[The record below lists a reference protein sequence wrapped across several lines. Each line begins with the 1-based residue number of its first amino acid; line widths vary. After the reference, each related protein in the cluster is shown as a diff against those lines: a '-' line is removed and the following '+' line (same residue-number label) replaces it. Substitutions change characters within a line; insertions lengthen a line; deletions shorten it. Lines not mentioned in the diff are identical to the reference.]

1 MMPATQ
7 KYEVKFLETV
17 ILSLLLH
24 ASLLVII
31 PKMQQ
36 DDFVVPEI
44 LNIEIDLNQSEPP
57 QIIEQP
63 KKIDPPKPEKKPE
76 PLKEI
81 APIQEEVLEELPE
94 PIVEDFSEY
103 IEPEETTP
111 TELEET
117 APIEETQEYIP
128 PQPSPE
134 VVKKVTDSYTNQ
146 LTRAIAK
153 QKKYPKIAQM
163 RQWQGEVLLNIEIDP
178 QGNLVKVDILEE
190 SRYKILNNEAMDMVK
205 RASPFPQPPEE
216 LRLKNFTVLVPIS
229 FKLE

>member
-31 PKMQQ
+31 PQMQL
-36 DDFVVPEI
+36 DDIVVPEI
-44 LNIEIDLNQSEPP
+44 LNVEIDLTQPEPP
-57 QIIEQP
+57 KIIEQP

-76 PLKEI
+76 PVKEI
-81 APIQEEVLEELPE
+81 APIQEEVTEELPE
-94 PIVEDFSEY
+94 PVVEEITEF
-103 IEPEETTP
+103 IEPEET
-111 TELEET
+111 
-117 APIEETQEYIP
+117 APIDEVQEYIP

-178 QGNLVKVDILEE
+178 QGNLVKADILEE
-190 SRYKILNNEAMDMVK
+190 SRYKILNNEAIDMVK

>member
-17 ILSLLLH
+17 ILSLLMH

-31 PKMQQ
+31 PQMQL
-36 DDFVVPEI
+36 DDIVVPEI
-44 LNIEIDLNQSEPP
+44 LNVEIDLTQSEPP
-57 QIIEQP
+57 KIIEQP

-76 PLKEI
+76 PVKEI
-81 APIQEEVLEELPE
+81 APIQEEVIEELPE
-94 PIVEDFSEY
+94 PIVEEITEF
-103 IEPEETTP
+103 IEP
-111 TELEET
+111 EET
-117 APIEETQEYIP
+117 APIEEVQEYIP

-178 QGNLVKVDILEE
+178 QGNLVKADILEE
-190 SRYKILNNEAMDMVK
+190 SRYKILNNEAIDMVK

>member
-31 PKMQQ
+31 PQMQL
-36 DDFVVPEI
+36 DDIVVPEI
-44 LNIEIDLNQSEPP
+44 LNVEIDLTQPEPP
-57 QIIEQP
+57 KNIEQP

-76 PLKEI
+76 PVKEI
-81 APIQEEVLEELPE
+81 APIQEEVIEELPE
-94 PIVEDFSEY
+94 PVVEEITEF
-103 IEPEETTP
+103 IEP
-111 TELEET
+111 EET
-117 APIEETQEYIP
+117 APIEEVQEYIP

-178 QGNLVKVDILEE
+178 QGNLVKADILEE
-190 SRYKILNNEAMDMVK
+190 SRYKILNNEAIDMVK

>member
-31 PKMQQ
+31 PQMQL
-36 DDFVVPEI
+36 DDIVVPEI
-44 LNIEIDLNQSEPP
+44 LNVEIDLTQPEPP
-57 QIIEQP
+57 KIIEQP

-76 PLKEI
+76 PVKEI
-81 APIQEEVLEELPE
+81 APIQEEVIEELPE
-94 PIVEDFSEY
+94 PVVEEITEFN
-103 IEPEETTP
+103 EP
-111 TELEET
+111 EET
-117 APIEETQEYIP
+117 APIEEIQEYIP

-178 QGNLVKVDILEE
+178 QGNLVKADILEE
-190 SRYKILNNEAMDMVK
+190 SRYKILNNEAIDMVK

>member
-1 MMPATQ
+1 MELATQ
-7 KYEVKFLETV
+7 KYEVKFLETI

-24 ASLLVII
+24 GSLLIII
-31 PKMQQ
+31 PKMQY
-36 DDFVVPEI
+36 DDIAIPEI
-44 LNIEIDLNQSEPP
+44 LNVEIDLTQPEPP
-57 QIIEQP
+57 KIIEQP

-76 PLKEI
+76 PIKELAPIQEKVIEELPDPVIEEITEFTEPEEI
-81 APIQEEVLEELPE
+81 APIEKV
-94 PIVEDFSEY
+94 
-103 IEPEETTP
+103 
-111 TELEET
+111 
-117 APIEETQEYIP
+117 QEYIP

-134 VVKKVTDSYTNQ
+134 VVKKITDSYTNQ

-178 QGNLVKVDILEE
+178 QGNLVKANILEE
-190 SRYKILNNEAMDMVK
+190 SRYKILNNEAIDMVK

>member
-1 MMPATQ
+1 MIPATQ

-24 ASLLVII
+24 ASLLIII
-31 PKMQQ
+31 PQMQL
-36 DDFVVPEI
+36 DDIVVPEM
-44 LNIEIDLNQSEPP
+44 LNVEIDLTQPEPP
-57 QIIEQP
+57 KIIEQP

-76 PLKEI
+76 PVKEVV
-81 APIQEEVLEELPE
+81 PIQEEVIEELPE
-94 PIVEDFSEY
+94 PIVEEITEF
-103 IEPEETTP
+103 IEP
-111 TELEET
+111 EET
-117 APIEETQEYIP
+117 APIEEVQEYIP

-134 VVKKVTDSYTNQ
+134 VVKKITDSYTNQ
-146 LTRAIAK
+146 LTKAIAK

-178 QGNLVKVDILEE
+178 QGNLVKIDILEE
-190 SRYKILNNEAMDMVK
+190 SRYKILNNEAIDMVK

>member
-1 MMPATQ
+1 MELATQ
-7 KYEVKFLETV
+7 KYEVKFLETI

-24 ASLLVII
+24 ASLLIII
-31 PKMQQ
+31 PKMQ
-36 DDFVVPEI
+36 DSDIAIPEI
-44 LNIEIDLNQSEPP
+44 LNVEIDLTQPEPP
-57 QIIEQP
+57 KIIEQP

-76 PLKEI
+76 PIKEL
-81 APIQEEVLEELPE
+81 APIQEKVIEELPE
-94 PIVEDFSEY
+94 PVIEEITEFV
-103 IEPEETTP
+103 EPEEI
-111 TELEET
+111 
-117 APIEETQEYIP
+117 APIEKVQEYIP
-128 PQPSPE
+128 PQASPE
-134 VVKKVTDSYTNQ
+134 VVKKITDSYTNQ

-178 QGNLVKVDILEE
+178 QGNLVKANILEE
-190 SRYKILNNEAMDMVK
+190 SRYKILNNEAIDMVK

>member
-7 KYEVKFLETV
+7 KYEVKFLETL

-31 PKMQQ
+31 PQMQL
-36 DDFVVPEI
+36 DDIVVPEI
-44 LNIEIDLNQSEPP
+44 LNVEIDLTQPEPP
-57 QIIEQP
+57 KIIEQP

-76 PLKEI
+76 PVKEI
-81 APIQEEVLEELPE
+81 EPIQEEVIEELPE
-94 PIVEDFSEY
+94 PVVEEITEF
-103 IEPEETTP
+103 IEP
-111 TELEET
+111 EET
-117 APIEETQEYIP
+117 APIEEVQEYIP

-178 QGNLVKVDILEE
+178 QGNLVKADILEE
-190 SRYKILNNEAMDMVK
+190 SRYKILNNEAIDMVK

>member
-1 MMPATQ
+1 MPATQ

-31 PKMQQ
+31 PQMQL
-36 DDFVVPEI
+36 DDIVVPEI
-44 LNIEIDLNQSEPP
+44 LNVEIDLTQPEPP
-57 QIIEQP
+57 KIIEQP

-76 PLKEI
+76 PVKEI
-81 APIQEEVLEELPE
+81 APIQEEVIEELPE
-94 PIVEDFSEY
+94 PVVEEITEF
-103 IEPEETTP
+103 IEP
-111 TELEET
+111 EET
-117 APIEETQEYIP
+117 APIEEVQEYIP

-163 RQWQGEVLLNIEIDP
+163 RQWQGEVLLNIEINP
-178 QGNLVKVDILEE
+178 QGNLVKADILEE
-190 SRYKILNNEAMDMVK
+190 SRYKILNNEAIDMVK

>member
-31 PKMQQ
+31 PQMQL
-36 DDFVVPEI
+36 DDIVVPEI
-44 LNIEIDLNQSEPP
+44 LNVEIDLTQPEPP
-57 QIIEQP
+57 KIIEQP

-76 PLKEI
+76 PVKEV
-81 APIQEEVLEELPE
+81 APIQEEVIEELPE
-94 PIVEDFSEY
+94 PVVEEITEF
-103 IEPEETTP
+103 IEP
-111 TELEET
+111 EET
-117 APIEETQEYIP
+117 APIEEVQEYIP

-163 RQWQGEVLLNIEIDP
+163 RQWQGEVLLNIEINP
-178 QGNLVKVDILEE
+178 QGNLVKADILEE
-190 SRYKILNNEAMDMVK
+190 SRYKILNNEAIDMVK

>member
-1 MMPATQ
+1 MPATQ

-31 PKMQQ
+31 PQMQL
-36 DDFVVPEI
+36 DDIVVPEI
-44 LNIEIDLNQSEPP
+44 LNVEIDLTQPEPP
-57 QIIEQP
+57 KIIEQP

-76 PLKEI
+76 PVKEI
-81 APIQEEVLEELPE
+81 APIQEEVIEELPE
-94 PIVEDFSEY
+94 PVVEEITEF
-103 IEPEETTP
+103 IEP
-111 TELEET
+111 EET
-117 APIEETQEYIP
+117 APIEEVQEYIP

-178 QGNLVKVDILEE
+178 QGNLIKADILEE
-190 SRYKILNNEAMDMVK
+190 SRYKILNNEAIDMVK

>member
-31 PKMQQ
+31 PQMQL
-36 DDFVVPEI
+36 DDIVVPEI
-44 LNIEIDLNQSEPP
+44 LNVEIDLTQPEPP
-57 QIIEQP
+57 KIIEQP

-76 PLKEI
+76 PVKEI
-81 APIQEEVLEELPE
+81 APIQEEVIEELPE
-94 PIVEDFSEY
+94 PVVEEITEF
-103 IEPEETTP
+103 IEP
-111 TELEET
+111 EET
-117 APIEETQEYIP
+117 APIEEVQEYIP

-178 QGNLVKVDILEE
+178 QANLVKADILEE
-190 SRYKILNNEAMDMVK
+190 SRYKILNNEAIDMVK

>member
-31 PKMQQ
+31 PQMQL
-36 DDFVVPEI
+36 DDIVVPEI
-44 LNIEIDLNQSEPP
+44 LNVEIDLTRPEPP
-57 QIIEQP
+57 KIIEQP

-76 PLKEI
+76 PVKEI
-81 APIQEEVLEELPE
+81 APIQEEVIEELPE
-94 PIVEDFSEY
+94 PIVEEITEF
-103 IEPEETTP
+103 IEP
-111 TELEET
+111 EET
-117 APIEETQEYIP
+117 APIEEVQEYIP

-146 LTRAIAK
+146 LTKAIAK

-178 QGNLVKVDILEE
+178 QGNLVKADILEE
-190 SRYKILNNEAMDMVK
+190 SRYKILNNEAIDMVK

>member
-7 KYEVKFLETV
+7 KYEVKFLETL

-31 PKMQQ
+31 PQMQL
-36 DDFVVPEI
+36 DDIVVPEI
-44 LNIEIDLNQSEPP
+44 LNVEIDLTQPEPP
-57 QIIEQP
+57 KIIEQP

-76 PLKEI
+76 PVKEI
-81 APIQEEVLEELPE
+81 APIQEEVIEELPE
-94 PIVEDFSEY
+94 PVVEEITEF
-103 IEPEETTP
+103 IEP
-111 TELEET
+111 EET
-117 APIEETQEYIP
+117 APIEEVQEYIP

-178 QGNLVKVDILEE
+178 QGNLVKADILEE
-190 SRYKILNNEAMDMVK
+190 SRYKILNNEAIDMVK

>member
-31 PKMQQ
+31 PQMQL
-36 DDFVVPEI
+36 DDILVPEI
-44 LNIEIDLNQSEPP
+44 LNVEIDLTQPEPP
-57 QIIEQP
+57 KIIEQP

-76 PLKEI
+76 PVKEI
-81 APIQEEVLEELPE
+81 APIQEEVIEELPE
-94 PIVEDFSEY
+94 PVIEEITEF
-103 IEPEETTP
+103 IEP
-111 TELEET
+111 EET
-117 APIEETQEYIP
+117 APIEEVQEYIP

-178 QGNLVKVDILEE
+178 QGNLVKADILEE
-190 SRYKILNNEAMDMVK
+190 SRYKILNNEAIDMVK

>member
-1 MMPATQ
+1 MELATQ
-7 KYEVKFLETV
+7 KYEVKFLETI

-24 ASLLVII
+24 GSLLIII
-31 PKMQQ
+31 PKMQH
-36 DDFVVPEI
+36 DDIAIPEI
-44 LNIEIDLNQSEPP
+44 LNVEIDLIQPEPP
-57 QIIEQP
+57 KIIEQP

-76 PLKEI
+76 PIKEL
-81 APIQEEVLEELPE
+81 APIQEKVIEELPE
-94 PIVEDFSEY
+94 PVIEEITEFV
-103 IEPEETTP
+103 EPEEI
-111 TELEET
+111 
-117 APIEETQEYIP
+117 APIEKVQEYIP
-128 PQPSPE
+128 PQASPE
-134 VVKKVTDSYTNQ
+134 VVKKITDSYTNQ

-178 QGNLVKVDILEE
+178 QGNLVKANILEE
-190 SRYKILNNEAMDMVK
+190 SRYKILNNEAIDMVK

>member
-31 PKMQQ
+31 PQMQL
-36 DDFVVPEI
+36 DDIVVPEI
-44 LNIEIDLNQSEPP
+44 LNVEIDLTRPEPP
-57 QIIEQP
+57 KIIEQP

-76 PLKEI
+76 PVKEI
-81 APIQEEVLEELPE
+81 APIQEEVIEELPE
-94 PIVEDFSEY
+94 PIVEEITEF
-103 IEPEETTP
+103 IEP
-111 TELEET
+111 EET
-117 APIEETQEYIP
+117 APIEEVQEYIP

-178 QGNLVKVDILEE
+178 QGNLVKADILEE
-190 SRYKILNNEAMDMVK
+190 SRYKILNNEAIDMVK

>member
-24 ASLLVII
+24 ASLLIII

-44 LNIEIDLNQSEPP
+44 LNIEIDLNQPEPP

-63 KKIDPPKPEKKPE
+63 KKLDPPKPEKKPE
-76 PLKEI
+76 PFKEV
-81 APIQEEVLEELPE
+81 APIQEEVFEELPE
-94 PIVEDFSEY
+94 PIVEEIPEY
-103 IEPEETTP
+103 IEPDEIAP
-111 TELEET
+111 TESEET
-117 APIEETQEYIP
+117 APKEEVQEYIP

-134 VVKKVTDSYTNQ
+134 KVKQATDSYTNQ

-178 QGNLVKVDILEE
+178 QGNLVKADILEE
-190 SRYKILNNEAMDMVK
+190 SRHKILNNEAINMVK

-216 LRLKNFTVLVPIS
+216 LRLQNFTVLVPIS

>member
-31 PKMQQ
+31 PQMQL
-36 DDFVVPEI
+36 DDIVVPEI
-44 LNIEIDLNQSEPP
+44 LNVEIDLTQPEPP
-57 QIIEQP
+57 KIIEQP

-76 PLKEI
+76 PVKEI
-81 APIQEEVLEELPE
+81 APIQEEVFEELPE
-94 PIVEDFSEY
+94 PVVEEITEF
-103 IEPEETTP
+103 IEP
-111 TELEET
+111 EET
-117 APIEETQEYIP
+117 APIEKVQEYIP

-178 QGNLVKVDILEE
+178 QGNLVKADILEE
-190 SRYKILNNEAMDMVK
+190 SRYKILNNEAIDMVK

>member
-1 MMPATQ
+1 MPATQ

-31 PKMQQ
+31 PQMQL
-36 DDFVVPEI
+36 DDIVVPEI
-44 LNIEIDLNQSEPP
+44 LNVEIDLTQPEPP
-57 QIIEQP
+57 KIIEQP

-76 PLKEI
+76 PVKEI
-81 APIQEEVLEELPE
+81 APIQEEVIEELPE
-94 PIVEDFSEY
+94 PIVEEITEF
-103 IEPEETTP
+103 IEP
-111 TELEET
+111 EET
-117 APIEETQEYIP
+117 APIEEVQEYIP

-178 QGNLVKVDILEE
+178 QGNLVKADILEE
-190 SRYKILNNEAMDMVK
+190 SRYKILNNEAIDMVK

>member
-31 PKMQQ
+31 PQMQL
-36 DDFVVPEI
+36 DDIVVPEI
-44 LNIEIDLNQSEPP
+44 LNVEIDLTQPEPP
-57 QIIEQP
+57 KIIEQP

-76 PLKEI
+76 PVKEI
-81 APIQEEVLEELPE
+81 APIQEEVIEELPE
-94 PIVEDFSEY
+94 PVVEEITEF
-103 IEPEETTP
+103 IEP
-111 TELEET
+111 EET
-117 APIEETQEYIP
+117 APIEEVQEYIP

-178 QGNLVKVDILEE
+178 QGNLVKADILEE
-190 SRYKILNNEAMDMVK
+190 SRYKILNNEAIDMVK

-216 LRLKNFTVLVPIS
+216 LKLKNFTVLVPIS

>member
-31 PKMQQ
+31 PQMQL
-36 DDFVVPEI
+36 DDIVVPEI
-44 LNIEIDLNQSEPP
+44 LNVEIDLTRPEPP
-57 QIIEQP
+57 KIIEQP

-76 PLKEI
+76 PVKEI
-81 APIQEEVLEELPE
+81 APIQEEVIEELPE
-94 PIVEDFSEY
+94 PIVEEITEF
-103 IEPEETTP
+103 IEP
-111 TELEET
+111 EET
-117 APIEETQEYIP
+117 APIEEVQEYIP

-146 LTRAIAK
+146 LTRAIAQ

-178 QGNLVKVDILEE
+178 QGNLVKANILEE
-190 SRYKILNNEAMDMVK
+190 SRYKILNNEAIDMVK

>member
-7 KYEVKFLETV
+7 KYEVKFLETL

-31 PKMQQ
+31 PQMQL
-36 DDFVVPEI
+36 DDIIVPEI
-44 LNIEIDLNQSEPP
+44 LNVEIDLTQPEPP
-57 QIIEQP
+57 KIIEQP

-76 PLKEI
+76 PVKEI
-81 APIQEEVLEELPE
+81 APIQEEVIEELPE
-94 PIVEDFSEY
+94 PVVEEITEL
-103 IEPEETTP
+103 IEP
-111 TELEET
+111 EET
-117 APIEETQEYIP
+117 APIEEVQEYIP

-178 QGNLVKVDILEE
+178 QGNLVKADILEE
-190 SRYKILNNEAMDMVK
+190 SRYKILNNEAIDMVK

>member
-31 PKMQQ
+31 PQMQL
-36 DDFVVPEI
+36 DDIVVPEI
-44 LNIEIDLNQSEPP
+44 LNVEIDLTQPEPP
-57 QIIEQP
+57 KIIEQP

-76 PLKEI
+76 PVKEI
-81 APIQEEVLEELPE
+81 APIQEEVIKELPE
-94 PIVEDFSEY
+94 PIVEEITEF
-103 IEPEETTP
+103 IEP
-111 TELEET
+111 EET
-117 APIEETQEYIP
+117 APIEEVQEYIP

-134 VVKKVTDSYTNQ
+134 IVKKVTDSYTNQ

-163 RQWQGEVLLNIEIDP
+163 RQWQGEVLLNIVIDP
-178 QGNLVKVDILEE
+178 QGNLVKADILEE
-190 SRYKILNNEAMDMVK
+190 SRYKILNNEAIDMVK

>member
-1 MMPATQ
+1 MELATQ
-7 KYEVKFLETV
+7 KYEVKFLETI

-24 ASLLVII
+24 GSLLIII
-31 PKMQQ
+31 PKMQY
-36 DDFVVPEI
+36 DDIAIPEI
-44 LNIEIDLNQSEPP
+44 LNVEIDLTQPEPP
-57 QIIEQP
+57 KIIEQP

-76 PLKEI
+76 PIKEL
-81 APIQEEVLEELPE
+81 APIQEKVIEELPE
-94 PIVEDFSEY
+94 PVIEEITEFT
-103 IEPEETTP
+103 EPEEI
-111 TELEET
+111 
-117 APIEETQEYIP
+117 APIEKVQEYIP
-128 PQPSPE
+128 PQASPE
-134 VVKKVTDSYTNQ
+134 VVKKITDSYTNQ

-178 QGNLVKVDILEE
+178 QGNLVKANILEE
-190 SRYKILNNEAMDMVK
+190 SRYKILNNEAIDMVK

>member
-31 PKMQQ
+31 PQMQL
-36 DDFVVPEI
+36 DDIVVPEI
-44 LNIEIDLNQSEPP
+44 LNVEIDLTQPEPP
-57 QIIEQP
+57 KIIEQP

-76 PLKEI
+76 PVKEI
-81 APIQEEVLEELPE
+81 APIQEEVIEELPE
-94 PIVEDFSEY
+94 PVVEEITEF
-103 IEPEETTP
+103 IEP
-111 TELEET
+111 EET
-117 APIEETQEYIP
+117 APIEEVQEYIP

-163 RQWQGEVLLNIEIDP
+163 RQWQGEVLLNIEINP
-178 QGNLVKVDILEE
+178 QGNLVKADILEE
-190 SRYKILNNEAMDMVK
+190 SRYKILNNEAIDMVK

>member
-1 MMPATQ
+1 MMSATQ

-31 PKMQQ
+31 PKMQH
-36 DDFVVPEI
+36 DDIVVPEI
-44 LNIEIDLNQSEPP
+44 LNVEIDLTQPEPP
-57 QIIEQP
+57 KIIEQP

-76 PLKEI
+76 PVKEI
-81 APIQEEVLEELPE
+81 APIQEEVIKELPE
-94 PIVEDFSEY
+94 PIVEEITDF
-103 IEPEETTP
+103 IEP
-111 TELEET
+111 EET
-117 APIEETQEYIP
+117 APIEEVQEYIP

-178 QGNLVKVDILEE
+178 QGNLVKADILEE
-190 SRYKILNNEAMDMVK
+190 SRYKILNNEAIDMVK

>member
-31 PKMQQ
+31 PQMQL
-36 DDFVVPEI
+36 DDIVVPEI
-44 LNIEIDLNQSEPP
+44 LNVEIDLTRPEPP
-57 QIIEQP
+57 KIIEQP

-76 PLKEI
+76 PVKEI
-81 APIQEEVLEELPE
+81 APIQEAVIEELPE
-94 PIVEDFSEY
+94 PIVEEITEF
-103 IEPEETTP
+103 IEP
-111 TELEET
+111 EET
-117 APIEETQEYIP
+117 APIEEVQEYIP

-146 LTRAIAK
+146 LTRAIAQ

-178 QGNLVKVDILEE
+178 QGNLVKADILEE
-190 SRYKILNNEAMDMVK
+190 SRYKILNNEAIDMVK

>member
-31 PKMQQ
+31 PQMQL
-36 DDFVVPEI
+36 DDIVVPEI
-44 LNIEIDLNQSEPP
+44 LNVEIDLTQPEPP
-57 QIIEQP
+57 KIIEQP

-76 PLKEI
+76 PVKEI
-81 APIQEEVLEELPE
+81 APIQEEVIEELPE
-94 PIVEDFSEY
+94 PVVEEITEF
-103 IEPEETTP
+103 IEP
-111 TELEET
+111 EET
-117 APIEETQEYIP
+117 APIEKVQEYIP

-178 QGNLVKVDILEE
+178 QGNLVKADILEE
-190 SRYKILNNEAMDMVK
+190 SRYKILNNEAIDMVK

>member
-31 PKMQQ
+31 PQMQL
-36 DDFVVPEI
+36 DDIVVPEI
-44 LNIEIDLNQSEPP
+44 LNVEIDLTQPEPP
-57 QIIEQP
+57 KIIEQP

-76 PLKEI
+76 PVKEI
-81 APIQEEVLEELPE
+81 APIQEEVIEELPE
-94 PIVEDFSEY
+94 PVVEEKTEF
-103 IEPEETTP
+103 IEP
-111 TELEET
+111 EET
-117 APIEETQEYIP
+117 APIEEVQEYIP

-178 QGNLVKVDILEE
+178 QGNLVKADILEE
-190 SRYKILNNEAMDMVK
+190 SRYKILNNEAIDMVK

>member
-1 MMPATQ
+1 MPSTQ

-31 PKMQQ
+31 PQMQL
-36 DDFVVPEI
+36 DDIVVPEI
-44 LNIEIDLNQSEPP
+44 LNVEIDLTQPEPP
-57 QIIEQP
+57 KIIEQP

-76 PLKEI
+76 PVKEI
-81 APIQEEVLEELPE
+81 APIQEEVIEELPE
-94 PIVEDFSEY
+94 PVVEEITEF
-103 IEPEETTP
+103 IEP
-111 TELEET
+111 EET
-117 APIEETQEYIP
+117 APIEEVQEYIP

-178 QGNLVKVDILEE
+178 QGNLVKADILEE
-190 SRYKILNNEAMDMVK
+190 SRYKILNNEAIDMVK

>member
-31 PKMQQ
+31 PQMQL
-36 DDFVVPEI
+36 DDIVVPEI
-44 LNIEIDLNQSEPP
+44 LNVEIDLTQPEPP
-57 QIIEQP
+57 KIIEQP

-76 PLKEI
+76 PVKEI
-81 APIQEEVLEELPE
+81 APIQEEVIEELPE
-94 PIVEDFSEY
+94 PIVEEITEF
-103 IEPEETTP
+103 IEP
-111 TELEET
+111 EET
-117 APIEETQEYIP
+117 APIEEVQEYIP

-134 VVKKVTDSYTNQ
+134 VVKQATDSYTNQ
-146 LTRAIAK
+146 LTKAIAK

-178 QGNLVKVDILEE
+178 QGNLVKADILEE
-190 SRYKILNNEAMDMVK
+190 SRYKILNNEAIDMVK

>member
-76 PLKEI
+76 PLKET

-178 QGNLVKVDILEE
+178 QGNLVKLDILEE

>member
-24 ASLLVII
+24 GSLLVII
-31 PKMQQ
+31 PQMQL
-36 DDFVVPEI
+36 DDIVVPEI
-44 LNIEIDLNQSEPP
+44 LNVEIDLTQPEPP
-57 QIIEQP
+57 KIIEQP

-76 PLKEI
+76 PVKEI
-81 APIQEEVLEELPE
+81 APIQEEVIEELPE
-94 PIVEDFSEY
+94 PVVEEITEF
-103 IEPEETTP
+103 IEP
-111 TELEET
+111 EET
-117 APIEETQEYIP
+117 APIEEVQEYIP

-178 QGNLVKVDILEE
+178 QGNLVKADILEE
-190 SRYKILNNEAMDMVK
+190 SRYKILNNEAIDMVK

>member
-31 PKMQQ
+31 PQMQL
-36 DDFVVPEI
+36 DDIVIPEI
-44 LNIEIDLNQSEPP
+44 LNVEIDLTQPEPP
-57 QIIEQP
+57 KIIEQP

-76 PLKEI
+76 PVKEI
-81 APIQEEVLEELPE
+81 APIQEEVTEELPE
-94 PIVEDFSEY
+94 PVVEEITEF
-103 IEPEETTP
+103 IEPEET
-111 TELEET
+111 
-117 APIEETQEYIP
+117 APIDEVQEYIP

-178 QGNLVKVDILEE
+178 QGNLVKADILEE
-190 SRYKILNNEAMDMVK
+190 SRYKILNNEAIDMVK

-216 LRLKNFTVLVPIS
+216 LKLKNFTVLVPIS

>member
-31 PKMQQ
+31 PKMQL
-36 DDFVVPEI
+36 DDIVVPEI
-44 LNIEIDLNQSEPP
+44 LNVEIDLTRPEPP
-57 QIIEQP
+57 KIIEQP

-76 PLKEI
+76 PVKEI
-81 APIQEEVLEELPE
+81 APIQEEVIEELPE
-94 PIVEDFSEY
+94 PIVEEITEF
-103 IEPEETTP
+103 IEP
-111 TELEET
+111 EET
-117 APIEETQEYIP
+117 APIEEVQEYIP

-146 LTRAIAK
+146 LTRAIAQ

-178 QGNLVKVDILEE
+178 QGNLVKANILEE
-190 SRYKILNNEAMDMVK
+190 SRYKILNNEAIDMVK